1 MAIYYFNASVIS
13 RSKGRSATASAAYR
27 AGEKILD
34 ERTGEIHD
42 YRKKKG
48 VDEKIILATNSAPDW
63 VFDRAKL
70 WNEVERVERRK
81 NSQLAREIKLAIPV
95 ELNLSQQIELVKTF
109 ATEQFVSKGM
119 VADVTFHDLDSHNPH
134 AHIMLTMREID
145 DVGFNKKKNRD
156 WNKRELLEKQ
166 RSAWSTYANHAL
178 EKAGVNEKIDHRTLE
193 AQGINRIPQIHLG
206 AAVTAMMKRGLVT
219 EKEERYREIELAN
232 RNIQKWEFHLE
243 LLERMESIYKNSP
256 ELDPTNDLSKSTQ
269 QVSVAPTIESQP
281 ISQSH
286 KTTIEQLTEPRKAF
300 EKTTQLDSVSSEQ
313 SSEPE
318 IPIESIP
325 RQQLQQVIKTASR
338 FLHLMGQSVWDS
350 DQGYYHLM
358 TNRKDL
364 LVIRAKDERGE
375 ILRYQDGK
383 ITTQCLTNEDV
394 EKFQKINTLL
404 DQKLAEL
411 SSRQLDQRSQPESE
425 LEL

>member
-34 ERTGEIHD
+34 LRTGEIHD

-48 VDEKIILATNSAPDW
+48 VDEKMILAPSSAPDW
-63 VFDRAKL
+63 VEDRSLL

-95 ELNLSQQIELVKTF
+95 ELDRTQQLELVKGF
-109 ATEQFVSKGM
+109 VTEQFVSQGM

-145 DVGFNKKKNRD
+145 DVGFNKKKNRN

-166 RSAWSTYANHAL
+166 REAWAISANYAL
-178 EKAGVNEKIDHRTLE
+178 EKAGISETIDHRTLS

-219 EKEERYREIELAN
+219 EKEERYREIESAN

-243 LLERMESIYKNSP
+243 LVDRIESIYRNSP
-256 ELDPTNDLSKSTQ
+256 ELDPTISDSTPTQ
-269 QVSVAPTIESQP
+269 QNTVEPPQVSESIAQPDHATFDRPTE
-281 ISQSH
+281 
-286 KTTIEQLTEPRKAF
+286 L
-300 EKTTQLDSVSSEQ
+300 
-313 SSEPE
+313 E
-318 IPIESIP
+318 IPESITL
-325 RQQLQQVIKTASR
+325 QQQRQVIKTASR
-338 FLHLMGQSVWDS
+338 FLHLMGLDVWDS
-350 DQGYYHLM
+350 DLGSYHLM
-358 TNRKDL
+358 TNHQNL
-364 LVIRAKDERGE
+364 LVIRAKDNRGE
-375 ILRYQDGK
+375 ILRYQDGN
-383 ITTQCLTNEDV
+383 IVTQRLTSEDV
-394 EKFQKINTLL
+394 EKFKKINALL
-404 DQKLAEL
+404 DQQLEEVK
-411 SSRQLDQRSQPESE
+411 SRQVSQTRQQESE

>member
-13 RSKGRSATASAAYR
+13 RSSGRSATASAAYR

-34 ERTGEIHD
+34 MRTGEIHD

-48 VDEKIILATNSAPDW
+48 VDEKFILAPHSAPDW

-81 NSQLAREIKLAIPV
+81 NSQVAREIKLAIPV

-166 RSAWSTYANHAL
+166 RSAWSTSANHAL

-206 AAVTAMMKRGLVT
+206 AAVTAMMKRGIVT

-232 RNIQKWEFHLE
+232 LQIQKWEFHLE
-243 LLERMESIYKNSP
+243 LLDRMESIYKNSP
-256 ELDPTNDLSKSTQ
+256 ELDPPISDSTPTQ
-269 QVSVAPTIESQP
+269 QQTIEPPQGLNPDSQP
-281 ISQSH
+281 LQPPQVKKSYAQPDHATKDRPTS
-286 KTTIEQLTEPRKAF
+286 L
-300 EKTTQLDSVSSEQ
+300 
-313 SSEPE
+313 E
-318 IPIESIP
+318 IPSAITL
-325 RQQLQQVIKTASR
+325 QQQRQVIKTASR
-338 FLHLMGQSVWDS
+338 FLHLMGEDVWNS
-350 DQGYYHLM
+350 DLGYYHLM

-364 LVIRAKDERGE
+364 LVIRAKDSRGE

-383 ITTQCLTNEDV
+383 IQNQQLTNEDV
-394 EKFQKINTLL
+394 EKFAKINTLL
-404 DQKLAEL
+404 SLKLSEVK
-411 SSRQLDQRSQPESE
+411 SRQLDQTRQQESE